1 LGPVSE
7 VPLTK
12 RDNRHQ
18 LEQGDAPPLNHP
30 DALSMDAMCETPVR
44 HGFAELGSKDTKS
57 SGLLLVGL
65 FKLSKTLFF
74 AALGAGALHLIHR
87 DLGEEVMR
95 LTEALRLGPENQVV
109 AFLLNRADLIDHHQ
123 LRQASL
129 FAFLYSGLCL
139 IEGTGLIM
147 RRVWAEYF
155 TVTLTVMGLPWE
167 TYELIEKFTWLK
179 VGVMLVNIVVLL
191 YLLWVLKRKREREA
205 LDCA

>member
-1 LGPVSE
+1 MNGV
-7 VPLTK
+7 
-12 RDNRHQ
+12 
-18 LEQGDAPPLNHP
+18 
-30 DALSMDAMCETPVR
+30 CETPIR
-44 HGFAELGSKDTKS
+44 HELANLRSKDSNS

-65 FKLSKTLFF
+65 FKLSKTVFF
-74 AALGAGALHLIHR
+74 AAVGAGALHLIHR

-95 LTEALRLGPENQVV
+95 VTEALRLGPENQVV

-167 TYELIEKFTWLK
+167 IYELMEKFTWLK
-179 VGVMLVNIVVLL
+179 VGVMLVNILVLL

-205 LDCA
+205 ANCA

>member
-1 LGPVSE
+1 
-7 VPLTK
+7 LTK

-18 LEQGDAPPLNHP
+18 LDQGEAEPLSHQEVLPMNTVY
-30 DALSMDAMCETPVR
+30 ETPVR
-44 HGFAELGSKDTKS
+44 HGFAKLGSKDSNS
-57 SGLLLVGL
+57 SGLFLVGI
-65 FKLSKTLFF
+65 FKLTKTVFF

-95 LTEALRLGPENQVV
+95 VTEALRLGPENQVV

-139 IEGTGLIM
+139 IEGTGLMM

-167 TYELIEKFTWLK
+167 IYELVEKFTWLK
-179 VGVMLVNIVVLL
+179 VGVMLVNILVLL

-205 LDCA
+205 ANVA